1 MIESG
6 SSPRPDADPPPPGNR
21 TFDELAVGDA
31 TSVTRE
37 LTAQDVSLVA
47 AMAGGLVVDD
57 VGAEGG
63 HRLATAGIGYAG
75 WVAALVPTLLGTAL
89 PGPGTVYRGQTIRYF
104 GEIHAGDVV
113 TITLTV
119 TEKRAD
125 DHVVLLDCRAVN
137 QRSQTVMTGV
147 AEVVAP
153 TSHRDGRPGVA
164 PDVVFH
170 DHQHYEALI
179 QASRGEAP
187 VPTAV
192 AYPCEES
199 ALLGAV
205 EAADAGI
212 IAAIL
217 VGPAGRIRD
226 LANASGISLE
236 GIEIVD
242 VPDAQG
248 PAAAAARAVELVRER
263 RVRMVMKGSLHT
275 DEMMRAVVS
284 RDSGLRTTRRVS
296 HVFMFDVPTYPKPLF
311 VTDAAINISPTL
323 EDKADICRNAIELGH
338 AVGIAVPKVAI
349 LGAVEVVNPAMPST
363 IDAAAL
369 CKMADRGQIAGGLLD
384 GPLAMDNAISP
395 AAAHTKHIV
404 SAVAGDADILLV
416 PDLEAGNILYKNL
429 TYLARADAAGIVLGA
444 RVPVILTSRSDSVR
458 TRLASAALAAG
469 YVRWQRTEAA
479 RTDQSA
485 GPR

>member
-1 MIESG
+1 MTS
-6 SSPRPDADPPPPGNR
+6 GNR
-21 TFDELAVGDA
+21 TFDELQVGDA
-31 TSVTRE
+31 ASLTRE
-37 LTAQDVSLVA
+37 LTSQDVSLVA
-47 AMAGGLVVDD
+47 TMARGLVVEADD
-57 VGAEGG
+57 GDEGSR
-63 HRLATAGIGYAG
+63 HLATAGVGYAG
-75 WVAALVPTLLGTAL
+75 WVAALVPTALGTVL
-89 PGPGTVYRGQTIRYF
+89 PGPGTVYRGQSFRYF
-104 GEIHAGDVV
+104 GEVHAGDAI
-113 TITLTV
+113 TLTLTV
-119 TEKRAD
+119 TEKRPAD
-125 DHVVLLDCRAVN
+125 RVVLLDCVALD
-137 QRSQTVMTGV
+137 QRNRTVMTGV

-153 TSHRDGRPGVA
+153 TTHREGSPGVA

-170 DHQHYEALI
+170 DHHHYEALI
-179 QASRGEAP
+179 QACRGEDA

-205 EAADAGI
+205 EADDAGI
-212 IAAIL
+212 IGAIL
-217 VGPAGRIRD
+217 VGPEARIRD
-226 LANASGISLE
+226 LAITIGVSLD
-236 GIEIVD
+236 GVEIVD
-242 VPDAQG
+242 VPDALG
-248 PAAAAARAVELVRER
+248 PAGAAARSVELVRER
-263 RVRMVMKGSLHT
+263 RARMVMKGSLHT
-275 DEMMRAVVS
+275 DEMMRAVVA
-284 RDSGLRTTRRVS
+284 RDTGLRTTRRVS

-338 AVGIAVPKVAI
+338 AVGIELPKVAI

-369 CKMADRGQIAGGLLD
+369 CKMADRGQITGGLLD

-404 SAVAGDADILLV
+404 SAVAGAADILLV

-469 YVRWQRTEAA
+469 YARWQRTDAA
-479 RTDQSA
+479 RAGESA
-485 GPR
+485 GPA

>member
-1 MIESG
+1 MSESG
-6 SSPRPDADPPPPGNR
+6 SSPHPGPVPSATPGNR
-21 TFDELAVGDA
+21 TFDELVVGDA

-37 LTAQDVSLVA
+37 LTSEDVSLVA
-47 AMAGGLVVDD
+47 AMARGLVIEEDD
-57 VGAEGG
+57 GG
-63 HRLATAGIGYAG
+63 PGDHRLATAGVGYAG
-75 WVAALVPTLLGTAL
+75 WVAALVPSLLATAL
-89 PGPGTVYRGQTIRYF
+89 PGPGTVYRGQTLRYF

-119 TEKRAD
+119 TEKRAE
-125 DHVVLLDCRAVN
+125 DHTVLLDCLAVN
-137 QRSQTVMTGV
+137 QRNQTVMTGV
-147 AEVVAP
+147 AEVIAP
-153 TSHRDGRPGVA
+153 ASHRDGRPGVA
-164 PDVVFH
+164 PDIVFH
-170 DHQHYEALI
+170 DHKHYESLI
-179 QASRGEAP
+179 EATRGEEP

-192 AYPCEES
+192 AFPCEES

-205 EAADAGI
+205 ESGDAGI
-212 IAAIL
+212 IVPIL
-217 VGPAGRIRD
+217 VGPEPVIRK
-226 LANASGISLE
+226 LAAEVGISLD

-242 VPDAQG
+242 VEG
-248 PAAAAARAVELVRER
+248 PAASAARAVELVRER
-263 RVRMVMKGSLHT
+263 RARMVMKGSLHT
-275 DEMMRAVVS
+275 DEIMRAIVN
-284 RDSGLRTTRRVS
+284 RDTGLRTTRRVS

-338 AVGIAVPKVAI
+338 AVGIELPKVAI
-349 LGAVEVVNPAMPST
+349 LGAVEVINPAMPST

-369 CKMADRGQIAGGLLD
+369 CKMADRGQITGGLLD

-395 AAAHTKHIV
+395 AAARTKHIV

-458 TRLASAALAAG
+458 TRLASAALAAR
-469 YVRWQRTEAA
+469 YARWQRTPAA
-479 RTDQSA
+479 RAGESA
-485 GPR
+485 